1 MLVIFYFL
9 NSEQTESSHKV
20 SFALSSTVNREFCK
34 GQLYGNWG
42 KKKYCSENSRST
54 DYFLCL
60 FLGTHS

>member
-34 GQLYGNWG
+34 GQLYGNWE
-42 KKKYCSENSRST
+42 KKNTVLKTVEALITSFA
-54 DYFLCL
+54 YF
-60 FLGTHS
+60 